1 MIYERYDEFNL
12 TLTHKKK
19 TMKQNF
25 AEQNLAVME
34 SFRQNEDDMEG
45 QSSSFLSRVSTVVQ
59 NNKLD
64 SVKMRFG

>member
-1 MIYERYDEFNL
+1 MRDMTSSTSRL
-12 TLTHKKK
+12 RTKK
-19 TMKQNF
+19 TLKQNF

-45 QSSSFLSRVSTVVQ
+45 QSSRFLSRVSTVVQ

-64 SVKMRFG
+64 QGVQAFFMP

>member
-1 MIYERYDEFNL
+1 MRDMTSSTARL
-12 TLTHKKK
+12 RTKK

-45 QSSSFLSRVSTVVQ
+45 QSSCFLSRVSTVVQ